1 MALQF
6 KHYKFNEL
14 STSLLYSIMRV
25 RQEVFIV
32 EQDCPYLDADSK
44 DQFGYH
50 LLGINEQGDLIAYTR
65 LLPKGVSYSEYC
77 SIGRVLTSE
86 KGRGKGAGKEIMLQ
100 SIAACKKL
108 FPDQKIKI
116 SAQSYLD
123 KFYTDLGFEATGESY
138 LEDNIP
144 HQAMIYSKI

>member
-6 KHYKFNEL
+6 QHYTFDEL
-14 STSLLYSIMRV
+14 NTSLLYSIMRV

-44 DQFGYH
+44 DQAGYH
-50 LLGINEQGDLIAYTR
+50 LLGTNEQGDLVAYTR
-65 LLPKGVSYSEYC
+65 LLPKGVSYPEYC
-77 SIGRVLTSE
+77 SIGRVLTTD
-86 KGRGKGAGKEIMLQ
+86 KVRGQGAGKELMKH
-100 SIAACKKL
+100 SIQICKTL
-108 FPDQKIKI
+108 FTGQKIKI

-123 KFYTDLGFEATGESY
+123 KFYSDLGFEATGESY

>member
-1 MALQF
+1 M
-6 KHYKFNEL
+6 K
-14 STSLLYSIMRV
+14 V

-32 EQDCPYLDADSK
+32 EQDCPYLDADGK
-44 DQFGYH
+44 DQAGFH
-50 LLGINEQGDLIAYTR
+50 LLGTDKKGDLLAYTR
-65 LLPKGVSYSEYC
+65 LLPKGVSYPEYC

-108 FPDQKIKI
+108 FPNQKIKI
-116 SAQSYLD
+116 SAQSYLN

-144 HQAMIYSKI
+144 HMAMIYSAV